1 MFELLTVLF
10 NVFRD
15 ALWAI
20 TGSALRHGR
29 YAAS

>member
-10 NVFRD
+10 NVLRD

-20 TGSALRHGR
+20 TVLRHGR
-29 YAAS
+29 HAAS